1 MKLPERTTWQTAGQ
15 VPRPI
20 CQSHRVSR
28 TQKATRNPVP
38 SYQVIPTRR
47 SRRARGQH
55 DTRTPAGPVPT
66 TPIPY
71 TQLKKQSQPTAAEP
85 FYSKLGL
92 PKYLTSLTVVQDRR
106 VNNKVNDIIANTH
119 RHRLEP
125 QRPTTSTYQDKDQA
139 AVAISEMTDK

>member
-38 SYQVIPTRR
+38 SDQVIPTRR
-47 SRRARGQH
+47 SRRARDQH
-55 DTRTPAGPVPT
+55 NTRTPAGPVPI
-66 TPIPY
+66 TPMPY
-71 TQLKKQSQPTAAEP
+71 TQLKKQSRPTAAEP

-92 PKYLTSLTVVQDRR
+92 PKHLTSLTVVQDRR
-106 VNNKVNDIIANTH
+106 VNNKVSDIIASTH

-125 QRPTTSTYQDKDQA
+125 QRPTASTYQDEDQA
-139 AVAISEMTDK
+139 VVAISEMTDK

>member
-28 TQKATRNPVP
+28 TQKAARNPVP
-38 SYQVIPTRR
+38 SDQVISTRR
-47 SRRARGQH
+47 SRRARDQH
-55 DTRTPAGPVPT
+55 DTRTPAGPVPIV
-66 TPIPY
+66 PIPY
-71 TQLKKQSQPTAAEP
+71 TQLKKQSRLTAAEP

-92 PKYLTSLTVVQDRR
+92 PKHLTSLAVVQDRR
-106 VNNKVNDIIANTH
+106 VNNKVSDIASTH

-125 QRPTTSTYQDKDQA
+125 QRPTTSTYQDEDQA